1 MVKIHN
7 IDQGTDEWLAQR
19 AGKYTGSNAS
29 KLLKHGRTE
38 KAQAK
43 LESTP
48 KNYWMQR
55 GTDLEPYA
63 IVAYELVKD
72 LKVERPGFVTNDLY
86 PDCLYSPD
94 GWHDDTL
101 IEVKCF
107 GEKKHTEVNARKIPN
122 EILAQVHFG
131 MIMCEKK
138 NATLVMFNPDL
149 DPKKA
154 LKIIK
159 VKRDPRLI
167 KRLVMLMQGES
178 NERSKETE

>member
-107 GEKKHTEVNARKIPN
+107 GEKRHSEIHLRNIPN

-131 MIMCEKK
+131 MIMCELPK
-138 NATLVMFNPDL
+138 ATLVLFNPDL
-149 DPKKA
+149 EPKKA

-159 VKRDPRLI
+159 VNKDKRLEKRLI
-167 KRLVMLMQGES
+167 ALMKG
-178 NERSKETE
+178 

>member
-7 IDQGTDEWLAQR
+7 IDQGSDEWLAER

-29 KLLKHGRTE
+29 KLLRHGRTE

-43 LESTP
+43 LESSP

-72 LKVERPGFVTNDLY
+72 LKVERPGFVTNELY
-86 PDCLYSPD
+86 PECLYSPD

-107 GEKKHTEVNARKIPN
+107 GEKKHTEINIRNIPKD
-122 EILAQVHFG
+122 ILAQVHFG

-138 NATLVMFNPDL
+138 NTTLVLFNPDVE
-149 DPKKA
+149 PKDA

-159 VKRDPRLI
+159 VKKDRQLEKQLI
-167 KRLVMLMQGES
+167 DLMKG
-178 NERSKETE
+178 